1 MNIGAKLA
9 NLFTNKYFLYFIV
22 FLAATNILGYLI
34 TNNIRPV
41 LYFALISLLT
51 SYFSNNMIV
60 ILLVGLI
67 ATNMLVANNILREG
81 LENNLSMTSD
91 DEEKLVDIDEE
102 LKQGVDALK
111 STNGNVS
118 KAKEIMEN
126 QNLSNSTMTNE
137 IKDPNNPQINMVVE
151 EFNQPMPSDID
162 LSNKKITQGFTNL
175 Y

>member
-9 NLFTNKYFLYFIV
+9 KLFTNKYFLYFIV
-22 FLAATNILGYLI
+22 FLAVTNILGYLI

-67 ATNMLVANNILREG
+67 VTNMLVANNILKEG
-81 LENNLSMTSD
+81 LENNLAMTSD
-91 DEEKLVDIDEE
+91 DEEKLIDIDED
-102 LKQGVDALK
+102 LKKGVDALK
-111 STNGNVS
+111 STNGDVS
-118 KAKEIMEN
+118 KAKEIMDN
-126 QNLSNSTMTNE
+126 QNISNSNTSEE
-137 IKDPNNPQINMVVE
+137 IKDPNNPQMNMVTE
-151 EFNQPMPSDID
+151 EFNQPMPSDIT